1 MAEQYGGAFAFGF
14 EPESIE
20 RFKEAEHQAHLASL
34 AEDRPARRTGDGS
47 LQVLRMAEVREF
59 NHHPSVEAFSL
70 ANKMSDELGLGAQ
83 RDLIPLNYNGEEH
96 KSYRRVLDPLFSPQK
111 VKVFDPAVR
120 TLTNELID
128 KFIDHGEAD
137 IYDEFCA
144 ILPATIFC
152 RIVGIPDSDIPMFIQ
167 NKNDLLRIEPGEPME
182 QTVQRQQ
189 MAGMKCYMYF
199 NDILEKRAAAENK
212 GGDDLL
218 GWLTEAEHGGE
229 NLTREEVLDI
239 LFLLMIAGLDTVA
252 ATLSCTLSWMA
263 RHPDRRKEVVAE
275 PSLWPQ
281 VIEEML
287 RTESPVPATTR
298 IAVKDV
304 EIAGHHVNAGTAIH
318 FSWAAA
324 NLDPDAFDNPLEVDF
339 TRKRSPHVAF
349 ATGFHR
355 CLGSHLARLEL
366 RTALDEFHKRIPDYR
381 LKPGVTLE
389 YETLPVRIARPL
401 PLQWSPSV

>member
-1 MAEQYGGAFAFGF
+1 MAEQYGGAFGFGF
-14 EPESIE
+14 DPEDVA
-20 RFKEAEHQAHLASL
+20 RFRDAEHQPYLAQL
-34 AEDRPARRTGDGS
+34 AATCPARRTGDGS

-96 KSYRRVLDPLFSPQK
+96 KSYRRVLDPLFAPQQ
-111 VKVFDPAVR
+111 VKVFEPAVR

-128 KFIDHGEAD
+128 TFIDRGEAD
-137 IYDEFCA
+137 VYDGFCA

-152 RIVGIPDSDIPMFIQ
+152 RIVGIPDSDVAMFIQ
-167 NKNDLLRIEPGEPME
+167 NKNDLLRVEPGEPME
-182 QTVQRQQ
+182 KTVERQN

-199 NDILEKRAAAENK
+199 NDVLEKRAAADHK
-212 GGDDLL
+212 SDDLL
-218 GWLTEAEHGGE
+218 TWLTEAERNGE
-229 NLTREEVLDI
+229 KLTREEVLDI

-252 ATLSCTLSWMA
+252 ATLSCALSWLA
-263 RHPDRRKEVVAE
+263 RHPERRKEIVAD

-281 VIEEML
+281 VVEEIL
-287 RTESPVPATTR
+287 RTETPVPATTR

-304 EIAGHHVNAGTAIH
+304 EIAGHQVEAGTAVH

-324 NLDPDAFDNPLEVDF
+324 NLDPDTFDNPLEVDF

-349 ATGFHR
+349 ASGFHR

-366 RTALDEFHKRIPDYR
+366 RTALDEFHQRIPEYR
-381 LKPGVTLE
+381 LQPGATLE
-389 YETLPVRIARPL
+389 YETLPVRLVRPL
-401 PLQWSPSV
+401 PLEWEA